1 MEHLI
6 DKLGKSLR
14 AMENFNLL
22 KVSPKYSHA
31 PREFVED
38 REAVGL
44 KI

>member
-6 DKLGKSLR
+6 DKYGKPLR

-22 KVSPKYSHA
+22 KVWPKYSRA
-31 PREFVED
+31 PRDFLED
-38 REAVGL
+38 REAIGL